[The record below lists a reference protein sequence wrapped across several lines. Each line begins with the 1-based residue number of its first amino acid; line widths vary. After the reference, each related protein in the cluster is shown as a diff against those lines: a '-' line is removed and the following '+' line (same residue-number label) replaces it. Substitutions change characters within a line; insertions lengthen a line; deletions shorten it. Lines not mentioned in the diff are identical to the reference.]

1 VTSQELTLSTGASP
15 VSDVPEGAPRG
26 VPATPEILMI
36 GGAAYTTRFVLDL
49 ARQVQSTGRF
59 RLSSLGLGDQSAARS
74 EIPSDLFARQFA
86 FPTLPPR
93 PRTLRQ
99 NARLLRLLVHAAYCH
114 VARFAPESA
123 NGASIR
129 RPLKRRIARRLD
141 ALRLHTETLPLIAGF
156 DVYHYH
162 SLEPARLCLLSVL
175 PVGAKTVLSIWG
187 SDLMR
192 IAGTSDYVDQL
203 AACNRADVITVSS
216 LEIREILLSKFGR
229 HLAPKVRLAL
239 LGATLLDEVDR
250 CRGQRAAFLEG
261 FGLPEDS
268 ITVCIGNSAS
278 RGNQHIEVVRQL
290 ARLGPSHT
298 RRVCLL
304 FPLSHRP
311 HATYVAEL
319 RALAATVPFRSIFLD
334 RKMTNREVAG
344 LRCGTDV
351 LIHVPISDAFS
362 AAMLESI
369 YAGSLVITGA
379 WLPYSRLRASRIHFH
394 ELHQLDELPGLLA
407 RVIDSIDAERRN
419 SMPNPARIREL
430 VHPTRTV
437 DAWVAIYDELVADT
451 ASRAAS

>member
-1 VTSQELTLSTGASP
+1 MTVANPSFNDPAQE
-15 VSDVPEGAPRG
+15 PRG
-26 VPATPEILMI
+26 VPATPDILMI

-49 ARQVQSTGRF
+49 ARHVQSTGRF

-99 NARLLRLLVHAAYCH
+99 NARLLRLLVRAAYYR

-123 NGASIR
+123 NGARIR
-129 RPLKRRIARRLD
+129 RPLKRRIVRRLD

-162 SLEPARLCLLSVL
+162 SLEPAWLGLLSVL

-239 LGATLLDEVDR
+239 LGVTLLDEVDR
-250 CRGQRAAFLEG
+250 CRGQRAAFLG
-261 FGLPEDS
+261 SLGLQEDC
-268 ITVCIGNSAS
+268 ITVCIGNNAS
-278 RGNQHIEVVRQL
+278 RGNQHIEVLQQL
-290 ARLGPSHT
+290 ARLEPSRA
-298 RRVCLL
+298 RRVCVL

-311 HATYVAEL
+311 HPTYVAEL
-319 RALAATVPFRSIFLD
+319 RAVAATVPFRSVFLD
-334 RKMTNREVAG
+334 RKMTNQEVAG
-344 LRCGTDV
+344 LRCATDV

-379 WLPYSRLRASRIHFH
+379 WLPYSRLRAAGIHFH
-394 ELHQLDELPGLLA
+394 ELHQLDDLPALLA
-407 RVIDSIDAERRN
+407 GVIDAIDVEREKA
-419 SMPNPARIREL
+419 MPNPPRIREL
-430 VHPTRTV
+430 VHPTRAV
-437 DAWVAIYDELVADT
+437 GAWLAIYDELVART
-451 ASRAAS
+451 ASWTAS